1 MVTKL
6 WRSMKPA
13 LARAM
18 IVLPILAAPWAGHA
32 SDDPRTAAG
41 LVEACGHFLA
51 EDDTDWHW
59 AWCAGT
65 LHGMHTFFQAVPPS
79 AARACPPQDATV
91 ERFADVVVG
100 FAKRHPE
107 RLAEP
112 AGEFAF
118 AALAESFPCAGP
130 GELDGLTPAARQVVV
145 RGVQARLAELGYDVR
160 PNGFLGPQ
168 TSAAIRTYRRDRG
181 LEAGEQIDEALLQ
194 GLMLRSTPAVQSPA
208 KPVTAKKPPRG
219 SGRD

>member
-1 MVTKL
+1 MN
-6 WRSMKPA
+6 PA

-18 IVLPILAAPWAGHA
+18 IVLPILTAPWAGHA

-41 LVEACGHFLA
+41 LVQACGRFLA
-51 EDDTDWHW
+51 EDDTDWQW

-65 LHGMHTFFQAVPPS
+65 LHGMHAFFQAVPP
-79 AARACPPQDATV
+79 AAAPACPPPDAIV

-107 RLAEP
+107 RLTEP
-112 AGEFAF
+112 GVGFAL
-118 AALAESFPCAGP
+118 AALADSFPCAGP
-130 GELDGLTPAARQVVV
+130 GELEGLTPAARQVVV
-145 RGVQARLAELGYDVR
+145 RGVQQRLAELGYGVR

-168 TSAAIRTYRRDRG
+168 TSAAIGSYRRDRR
-181 LEAGEQIDEALLQ
+181 LEAGEQIDEPLLQ
-194 GLMLRSTPAVQSPA
+194 SLMLRSIPAAKAPA
-208 KPVTAKKPPRG
+208 KPASARKPARG